1 MSGAE
6 TRLFVRAVEAIYDA
20 AVVPQKWPTALQA
33 IADCFGDIGAILIWR
48 RDDGGL
54 GTIVLPSLVAAQK
67 DYEENQWY
75 LRDFFSKRVIEG
87 GYLLRGDIVVEHDC
101 VSEEEMAT
109 HPYYTEFS
117 ARHGIRWR
125 MAIAV
130 APDPRIAV
138 WMALQRGGPSPHS
151 DAARKLAVRLGQH
164 VEKSLRL
171 SIRLFDAELANLGL
185 GEALTRLG
193 IAAFA
198 LDSLARVIFSNPAAQ
213 RLLGNQ
219 IKVINGVLRMGAGSQ
234 RVAIDA
240 AVGELLRREAADLPD
255 DGKPILLHRAH
266 ASRPLVVYLLPVTVP
281 ARSVDQF
288 LTHTRAIVL
297 VIDPKTDDPADP
309 AVVRDLLGLT
319 LGEARVAALV
329 GTGLPPRA
337 AAAKLG
343 IAEETARSA
352 LKRVFSKVGVSRQSE
367 LAALLTKLVM
377 R

>member
-1 MSGAE
+1 
-6 TRLFVRAVEAIYDA
+6 LFVRAVEAIYDA
-20 AVVPQKWPTALQA
+20 AAAPEKWPEALQA
-33 IADCFGDIGAILIWR
+33 FADCFGDLGAILIWR
-48 RDDGGL
+48 RDDGGF
-54 GTIVLPSLVAAQK
+54 GTVVSPSLIEAQK
-67 DYEENQWY
+67 DYEENKWY
-75 LRDFFSKRVIEG
+75 LRDFASQRTVEGAYLQRADVISDSD
-87 GYLLRGDIVVEHDC
+87 DIVT
-101 VSEEEMAT
+101 EEERNT

-138 WMALQRGGPSPHS
+138 WMALQRGPHKSPHS
-151 DAARKLAVRLGQH
+151 DAEREIAGRLGRH

-171 SIRLFDAELANLGL
+171 SIRLFDAEMSKLALS
-185 GEALTRLG
+185 EALMRLG
-193 IAAFA
+193 IGVFA
-198 LDSLARVIFSNPAAQ
+198 LDSLGRVVFSNPAAK
-213 RLLGNQ
+213 RLLGDQ
-219 IKVINGVLRMGAGSQ
+219 ISVVNGALRMGSGEQ
-234 RVAIDA
+234 RAEIDRTVRKVLKGEVA
-240 AVGELLRREAADLPD
+240 ELPD
-255 DGKPILLHRAH
+255 DSKPILLHRVQ
-266 ASRPLVVYLLPVTVP
+266 SDRPLVIYLLP
-281 ARSVDQF
+281 ASMSAGAADQF

-309 AVVRDLLGLT
+309 ALVRDVLGLT

-329 GTGLPPRA
+329 GTGLPPRE

-367 LAALLTKLVM
+367 LSALLTKLVL